1 MYARKGYE
9 LVKDLANGEK
19 GQLQP
24 FNEDLFNQ
32 VVDQCTQ
39 HYLELQALISYG
51 NRKMQEESV
60 DVRETRNSDHYGA
73 LIHHLSLI
81 RNKRCLMAYVHNRAE
96 VIQNFAWKVGLELL
110 ELPEEIQEKLSPSEK
125 NYFGK
130 HSSALQ
136 SYMAEVGI
144 DLNVGPWTDHI
155 SVTERWVIMYHYAM
169 VALADEEGY
178 KAYDSISRE
187 TRVYDPKSKMEQEF
201 ANWICLTKD
210 MVPPKD
216 PYIKV
221 RVLDDMGEG
230 ILLSDKTANLARHS
244 MHFLKRTDAEQYIA
258 RGLMEELTG

>member
-1 MYARKGYE
+1 MGGTFDAPVSQFFQKKQSCSRLPPPARLPTLRLREMYARKGYE

-39 HYLELQALISYG
+39 HYLELQALI
-51 NRKMQEESV
+51 RKMQEESV

-136 SYMAEVGI
+136 TYMAEVGI
-144 DLNVGPWTDHI
+144 DLNV
-155 SVTERWVIMYHYAM
+155 
-169 VALADEEGY
+169 
-178 KAYDSISRE
+178 
-187 TRVYDPKSKMEQEF
+187 
-201 ANWICLTKD
+201 D